1 MVRENKEHRISSFLN
16 VDLIRELDSL
26 IVLIEEICKVPDNM
40 AAEGEKL
47 VKEIMGLLLSDYLS
61 SVNEILLRLG
71 EFNERLSSLSF
82 GDSVELVCGLKRLQ
96 DCRERLSV
104 LYVVNKPSIE
114 MMWGSVQ
121 ELKDRIGMLNRE
133 GGKFLTWG
141 TREIGTESAR
151 FEQRVFF
158 RGDSVRFQSGR
169 FSVNSVPS
177 YLALDKSI

>member
-16 VDLIRELDSL
+16 VDLIKELDSL
-26 IVLIEEICKVPDNM
+26 VVLIEEICKVPDNL
-40 AAEGEKL
+40 AAEGDKL
-47 VKEIMGLLLSDYLS
+47 VKEIMGLLLSDYVS

-114 MMWGSVQ
+114 LMWGSVQ

-133 GGKFLTWG
+133 GGRFLTWG

-151 FEQRVFF
+151 FEHRVSL

-169 FSVNSVPS
+169 FSINSVPS
-177 YLALDKSI
+177 FLALDKYI